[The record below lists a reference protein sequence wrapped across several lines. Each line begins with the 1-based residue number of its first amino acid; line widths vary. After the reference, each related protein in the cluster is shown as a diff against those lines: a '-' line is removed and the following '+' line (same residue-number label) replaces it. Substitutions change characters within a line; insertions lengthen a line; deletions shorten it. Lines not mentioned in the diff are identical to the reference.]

1 MEIRKI
7 QSHQQAYYQALVL
20 ALTTK
25 DEALQK
31 ECENMAAS
39 FAAQITKDQAKECR
53 DKIESILGGTK

>member
-7 QSHQQAYYQALVL
+7 QSHQQASYQALVL

-25 DEALQK
+25 DEAFQK
-31 ECENMAAS
+31 ECESMAET
-39 FAAQITKDQAKECR
+39 FAAHITEDQAKECR

>member
-1 MEIRKI
+1 MTI
-7 QSHQQAYYQALVL
+7 QNPQQAYYQALVL

-31 ECENMAAS
+31 ECESMAAS
-39 FAAQITKDQAKECR
+39 FATQNTEDQQKACR